1 MKHKAF
7 LIIGIMIHIL
17 IFTQSLLP
25 ADLSAGQSGFIVDVL
40 HPLVLTMGIQID
52 IDIFSFIIRKLAHF
66 SEFFLLGV
74 FWYLVYL
81 KYTSKSKLILIVL
94 IHGLITAIIDE
105 TIQLFVDGRSGEVM
119 DVLIDFS
126 GVLIAVLVMHYIICR
141 RKDIAYENI
150 KEST

>member
-25 ADLSAGQSGFIVDVL
+25 ADISAGQSGFIVDVL
-40 HPLVLTMGIQID
+40 HPLVLNMGIQID
-52 IDIFSFIIRKLAHF
+52 IDTFSFIIRKLAHF

-126 GVLIAVLVMHYIICR
+126 GVLIAVLIMHYIICR
-141 RKDIAYENI
+141 RKDITYENI